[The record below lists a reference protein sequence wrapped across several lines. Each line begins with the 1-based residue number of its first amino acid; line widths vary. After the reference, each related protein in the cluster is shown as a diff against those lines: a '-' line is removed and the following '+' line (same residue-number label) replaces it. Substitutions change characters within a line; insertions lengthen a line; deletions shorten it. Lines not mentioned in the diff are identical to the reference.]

1 MMFIEIDKIG
11 SKGLELNDRVAL
23 DEDMLIEEESF
34 FLDEIAYRVR
44 LSREGSKV
52 RAKGSLRTLVSLPCV
67 GCLEPYDLKIDSRF
81 DIILFPVELVEMTN
95 ASLSNDD
102 MEYIFFEGDRI
113 DLAKILMEQVNLF
126 IPYKP
131 VCSPECKGLCPTC
144 GANLNYE
151 SCQCETATKE
161 VSFLFNKI
169 KR

>member
-1 MMFIEIDKIG
+1 MFIDIDRIG
-11 SKGLELNDRVAL
+11 SRGLELNDRVAL
-23 DEDMLIEEESF
+23 DEDLLIEEESY
-34 FLDEIAYRVR
+34 FLDEITYRVQ
-44 LSREGSKV
+44 LTREGSKV
-52 RAKGSLRTLVSLPCV
+52 RARGNLRTLVSLPCA

-95 ASLSNDD
+95 ASLSSDE

-151 SCQCETATKE
+151 SCQCETSTNE